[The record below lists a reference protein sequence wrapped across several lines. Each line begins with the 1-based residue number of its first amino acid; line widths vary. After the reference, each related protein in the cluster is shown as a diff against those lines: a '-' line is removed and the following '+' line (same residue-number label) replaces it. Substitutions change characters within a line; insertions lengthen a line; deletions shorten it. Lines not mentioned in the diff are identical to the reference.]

1 MSLYLF
7 HVAFKILVLPRDF
20 HHDHY
25 LLFLLL
31 KVSFPAFHMQLWLL
45 LLSSSVTTF
54 PWVSSGP
61 FLPG

>member
-7 HVAFKILVLPRDF
+7 QVALKILVLPDDF

-31 KVSFPAFHMQLWLL
+31 KASFPAFHMQLWLL
-45 LLSSSVTTF
+45 LLSS
-54 PWVSSGP
+54 
-61 FLPG
+61 